1 MVNAQYREYVHSP
14 NAREGGGGGMVLIQT
29 LIDFSEGLICLRF
42 EWKLYT
48 SRNSNREQLRKI
60 HQLQGPLAG
69 IEPTPVPAGGPYS

>member
-1 MVNAQYREYVHSP
+1 MYIPQML
-14 NAREGGGGGMVLIQT
+14 GKGGGGMVLIQT